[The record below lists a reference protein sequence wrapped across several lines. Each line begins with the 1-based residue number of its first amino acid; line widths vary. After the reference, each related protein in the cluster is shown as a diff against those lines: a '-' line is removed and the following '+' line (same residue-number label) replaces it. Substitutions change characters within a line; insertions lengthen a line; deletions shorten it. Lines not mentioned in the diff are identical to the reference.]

1 MVEINRVK
9 YHLAKIGGFNVR
21 PCKKVTDAVKE
32 EMVAL
37 LTKKTCQKEE
47 KKKEKQRE
55 RDEID
60 LDKSDGDKSSE
71 EDSDNG
77 NEVIVLKQT
86 RGSGSSCRPPTSG
99 TTIDK
104 FYKPESI
111 EESFQK
117 NKRGFSMSQ
126 KVQTKL
132 STQKRE
138 ERRDRACE
146 YICQF
151 F

>member
-86 RGSGSSCRPPTSG
+86 RGSGSSCRPQQVVPQLTSS
-99 TTIDK
+99 TSPSPLK
-104 FYKPESI
+104 SL
-111 EESFQK
+111 S
-117 NKRGFSMSQ
+117 RR
-126 KVQTKL
+126 TKKD
-132 STQKRE
+132 S
-138 ERRDRACE
+138 A
-146 YICQF
+146 
-151 F
+151 